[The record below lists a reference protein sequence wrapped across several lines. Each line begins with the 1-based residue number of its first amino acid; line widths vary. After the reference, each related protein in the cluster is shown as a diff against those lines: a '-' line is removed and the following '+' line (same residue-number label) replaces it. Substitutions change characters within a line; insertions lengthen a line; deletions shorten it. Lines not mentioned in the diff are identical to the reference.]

1 MFSQILKFGGFA
13 KRAQELWGF
22 TSDAF
27 PQIFSAFYGGLT
39 VRRIRNNLEAKDWKP
54 KNSTD
59 RYGP

>member
-39 VRRIRNNLEAKDWKP
+39 VRRIRNNLEAKD
-54 KNSTD
+54 
-59 RYGP
+59 